1 VEPEWLTP
9 AERRSWIAFT
19 GVFIKL
25 PYLLDVDL
33 KRRADLNFVEYLV
46 LSALSMAP
54 KRELPMN
61 RLATVANCSLSR
73 LSHVVGRL
81 EKREWVRRF
90 PSPCDGRL
98 TIAALTDDGHDLL
111 QKTAPGHVATVRD
124 LVYGNLTPAEVDQFT
139 AICDKINKQVDPGG
153 TWPPRAQPGRQCP

>member
-1 VEPEWLTP
+1 
-9 AERRSWIAFT
+9 
-19 GVFIKL
+19 
-25 PYLLDVDL
+25 VDL

-46 LSALSMAP
+46 LSALSVAP
-54 KRELPMN
+54 DHELPMN

-73 LSHVVGRL
+73 LSHVVSRL

-98 TIAALTDDGHDLL
+98 TIATLTDDGYELL
-111 QKTAPGHVATVRD
+111 KQTAPGHVETVRS
-124 LVYGNLTPAEVDQFT
+124 LVYDNLTPDQVDQFT

-153 TWPPRAQPGRQCP
+153 TWPPRARPACP

>member
-9 AERRSWIAFT
+9 DELRSWIAFA

-33 KRRADLNFVEYLV
+33 RRRADLNFVEYLV
-46 LSALSMAP
+46 LSALSVAP
-54 KRELPMN
+54 DHELPMN

-73 LSHVVGRL
+73 LSHVVSRL

-98 TIAALTDDGHDLL
+98 TIASLTDDGYELL
-111 QKTAPGHVATVRD
+111 KQTAPGHVETVRG
-124 LVYGNLTPAEVDQFT
+124 LVYDSLTPDQVDQFT
-139 AICDKINKQVDPGG
+139 TICDKINRQVDPGG
-153 TWPPRAQPGRQCP
+153 TWPPRARPACS

>member
-9 AERRSWIAFT
+9 DELRSWIAFM

-46 LSALSMAP
+46 LSALSVAP
-54 KRELPMN
+54 DHELPMN

-73 LSHVVGRL
+73 LSHVVSRL
-81 EKREWVRRF
+81 EKRVWVRRF

-98 TIAALTDDGHDLL
+98 TIASLTDEGYELL
-111 QKTAPGHVATVRD
+111 EEIAPGHVETVRS
-124 LVYGNLTPAEVDQFT
+124 LVYDSLTPDQVDQFT
-139 AICDKINKQVDPGG
+139 IICDKINKQVHPGG
-153 TWPPRAQPGRQCP
+153 TWPPRARPACS